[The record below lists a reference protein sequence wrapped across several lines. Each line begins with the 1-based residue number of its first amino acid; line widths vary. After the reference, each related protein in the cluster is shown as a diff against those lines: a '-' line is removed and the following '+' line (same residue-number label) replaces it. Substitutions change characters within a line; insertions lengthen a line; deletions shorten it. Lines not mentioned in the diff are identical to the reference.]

1 MIPTFVTATFPLN
14 YEANGSNKVSTIRA
28 IRMLTGLGLKEA
40 KDLSEQPGEQRIKVL
55 VRDGEDYATGR
66 AVSAQETYLRAI
78 NDLKAQNIRV
88 VPNCFRSKMI
98 EDVKLLASEA
108 VLRDEN
114 DLAVALI
121 DVLKRF
127 S

>member
-1 MIPTFVTATFPLN
+1 MIPTFVTVTFPQN
-14 YEANGSNKVSTIRA
+14 YEANCSNKVSTIKA
-28 IRMLTGLGLKEA
+28 IRLLTGLGLKEA
-40 KDLSEQPGEQRIKVL
+40 KDLSEQFGEQRIKVT

-66 AVSAQETYLRAI
+66 FVPAQENYERAI
-78 NDLKAQNIRV
+78 KELKSQNIPV
-88 VPNCFRSKMI
+88 VANCFRSKMI
-98 EDVKLLASEA
+98 NDVKRLASEA

>member
-14 YEANGSNKVSTIRA
+14 YEANGSSRVSTIKA
-28 IRMLTGLGLKEA
+28 IRMLTGIGLKEA
-40 KDLSEQPGEQRIKVL
+40 KDLSAQPGEQRIRVL
-55 VRDGEDYATGR
+55 VRDGEDYVTGR
-66 AVSAQETYLRAI
+66 PISAEENYQRAI

-98 EDVKLLASEA
+98 EDVKRLASEA